1 MYTLFYLY
9 LIVFIIGWGLI
20 LKEVMQSVLSILKE
34 HLRIHF
40 PFKRRAAEQIQQITN
55 RFSLFN

>member
-40 PFKRRAAEQIQQITN
+40 SFKRRATEQIQQITN